1 MAFKLV
7 ALDSNMNPF
16 FAYFG
21 LPGPVELLIVA
32 GIVLLLFGNRLPSVM
47 RSMGR
52 GIVEFKK
59 GVQGIEDQSDA
70 DAAKVTTDAAQQ
82 TVAEDTVHS
91 ASVDSNRT

>member
-1 MAFKLV
+1 
-7 ALDSNMNPF
+7 MNPF

-70 DAAKVTTDAAQQ
+70 DAAKVTTDAAQ

>member
-1 MAFKLV
+1 
-7 ALDSNMNPF
+7 MNPF